1 VQLCRLGRS
10 LFSNLCCF
18 GMMIEWTGLVV
29 GLLALVG
36 AALVVELVRSF
47 AGMLGI
53 RRLVAQVVLESEV
66 AS

>member
-1 VQLCRLGRS
+1 
-10 LFSNLCCF
+10 
-18 GMMIEWTGLVV
+18 MMIEWTGLVV

-53 RRLVAQVVLESEV
+53 RRLVAQVVLASEV